1 MRISLRSKVVASY
14 VGIILLT
21 VVTVLV
27 VHDMFM
33 RSSMRGHHDFEDN
46 LDRAAAIVQSGVDA
60 GTDFQTIKRRLDELD
75 TRTATR
81 CVVIGTGPD
90 FPYPNIGELPSTR
103 PHRGHGWPGH
113 PERREPSPGAGGGPG
128 PGGPGF
134 GRGPFGGIRTVVHGG
149 ATVALVLSYP
159 VGPPQHRHPDDF
171 RHVWAVSLMR
181 SIAIATC
188 LALLAAL
195 PLAGHLT
202 RPLRHLEKVAR
213 RFAQGNLTA
222 RADLHRGDEIGSL
235 AGAFNEMADSI
246 QHDIET
252 RTRLLNDVSHEL
264 ATPVTTI
271 RATLEGLIDGVVPA
285 ADHRR
290 YLESLLKQAEH
301 LSFLVDD
308 VTEVARFE
316 SGDIRLE
323 WGRFSAC
330 EPAQEAVEAA
340 QLRGAPVEFTTVCDS
355 TVAVEGDPRRLLQVL
370 QNLIGNAQHHNPPG
384 TAIRV
389 GCQALADRVIYSVE
403 DEGPP
408 IPDHEAERIFERF
421 YKLDSARSRGRGG
434 GGLGLAIVKQIV
446 EAHHSQIRVEGGKRF
461 VFELQRVC

>member
-33 RSSMRGHHDFEDN
+33 RSSMLGRHNFEDN
-46 LDRAAAIVQSGVDA
+46 LDHAAAIVQSGVDA
-60 GTDFQTIKRRLDELD
+60 GTDFATVQRRLNDLD
-75 TRTATR
+75 AQTGWRT
-81 CVVIGTGPD
+81 VIIGTSQK
-90 FPYPNIGELPSTR
+90 FPYPNVGQIPVPKKRE
-103 PHRGHGWPGH
+103 GHGP
-113 PERREPSPGAGGGPG
+113 RGP
-128 PGGPGF
+128 
-134 GRGPFGGIRTVVHGG
+134 RGPFGMRVVVREGTVV
-149 ATVALVLSYP
+149 ALAMEYP
-159 VGPPQHRHPDDF
+159 VGPPQQVRHPDDF

-181 SIAIATC
+181 SLAIATC
-188 LALLAAL
+188 IALLAAV
-195 PLAGHLT
+195 PLAGRLT

-213 RFAQGNLTA
+213 RFALGNLTA
-222 RADLHRGDEIGSL
+222 RADLQRGDEIGSL

-271 RATLEGLIDGVVPA
+271 RATLEGLLDGVVPA
-285 ADHRR
+285 EEQRR

-301 LSFLVDD
+301 LSYLVND

-323 WGRFSAC
+323 WRRFSAC
-330 EPAQEAVEAA
+330 EPAHEAVEAA
-340 QLRGAPVEFTTVCDS
+340 RLMGAPVELSVACDS
-355 TVAVEGDPRRLLQVL
+355 RVSVEGDPRRLLQVL

-389 GCQALADRVIYSVE
+389 GCHALADRVVYSVE
-403 DEGPP
+403 DDGPP

-446 EAHHSQIRVEGGKRF
+446 EAHHSRIRVEGGKRF

>member
-1 MRISLRSKVVASY
+1 MRISLRSKVVISY

-27 VHDMFM
+27 LHDMFI
-33 RSSMRGHHDFEDN
+33 RSSMQGRHNFEDN
-46 LDRAAAIVQSGVDA
+46 LDHAASIVQTGVDA
-60 GTDFQTIKRRLDELD
+60 GTDFATVKQRLEELQTG
-75 TRTATR
+75 TNTR

-90 FPYPNIGELPSTR
+90 FPYPNFGELPVRKRHERQGGSGWRQGST
-103 PHRGHGWPGH
+103 
-113 PERREPSPGAGGGPG
+113 GPG

-134 GRGPFGGIRTVVHGG
+134 GRGPFGGFRTVVHNGT
-149 ATVALVLSYP
+149 AVALVMSYP
-159 VGPPQHRHPDDF
+159 VGPPQHGRHPDDF
-171 RHVWAVSLMR
+171 RNIWAVSLMR
-181 SIAIATC
+181 SIVIATC
-188 LALLAAL
+188 LTLLAAL

-213 RFAQGNLTA
+213 RFALGNLTA
-222 RADLHRGDEIGSL
+222 RADLQRGDEIGSL

-271 RATLEGLIDGVVPA
+271 RATLEGLLDGVVPVE
-285 ADHRR
+285 DQRR

-301 LSFLVDD
+301 LSYLVDD

-340 QLRGAPVEFTTVCDS
+340 RLMGAPVELGVACDPRV
-355 TVAVEGDPRRLLQVL
+355 TVEGDPRRLLQVL

-389 GCQALADRVIYSVE
+389 GCQALTDRVVYTVE
-403 DEGPP
+403 DDGPP
-408 IPDHEAERIFERF
+408 IPEHEAERIFERF

-446 EAHHSQIRVEGGKRF
+446 EAHHSRIRVEGGKRF